1 MNNIIEK
8 LGNYAMDNGIGV
20 EMCGLL
26 DPLTPAA
33 CNTVTKKVVINTNW
47 YRPKQIPFTFA
58 HEIAH
63 ILNGDVENRILYF
76 SSAASASKIELAANT
91 TAIKLLTPYYVGE
104 RPEEYIRSSEFM
116 DIFDIPGHL
125 ENTIEREL
133 TAVLLK
139 APTTKAEV

>member
-8 LGNYAMDNGIGV
+8 LGNYAMDNGIGI
-20 EMCGLL
+20 EMCGLF
-26 DPLTPAA
+26 DPHTPAA

-47 YRPKQIPFTFA
+47 HRPKQIPFTFA

-91 TAIKLLTPYYVGE
+91 TAIKLLTPYYVNE
-104 RPEEYIRSSEFM
+104 RPTEYIRSSEFM
-116 DIFDIPGHL
+116 NVFDIPGHL
-125 ENTIEREL
+125 ENTVEREL
-133 TAVLLK
+133 TAVL
-139 APTTKAEV
+139 P